1 MPAGEGAR
9 VIGMRPSDESHAHA
23 GAVTDTIF
31 FVRSAC
37 YVSLPHQ
44 SYFLILPA
52 VLNLPVAP
60 EKQHR
65 GG

>member
-9 VIGMRPSDESHAHA
+9 VIGVRPSDESHTHA
-23 GAVTDTIF
+23 RAVTDTI

-52 VLNLPVAP
+52 VLILPVAP